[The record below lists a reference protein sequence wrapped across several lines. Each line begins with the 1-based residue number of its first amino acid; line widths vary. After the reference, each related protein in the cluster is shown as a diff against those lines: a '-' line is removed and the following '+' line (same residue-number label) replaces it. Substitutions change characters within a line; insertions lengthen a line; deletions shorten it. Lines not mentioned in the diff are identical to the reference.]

1 MTVQCV
7 IDVAAEGAR
16 TCREYKGDEMVL
28 RSIAATALTLVLALP
43 AQADVKASSPDG
55 IIIQV
60 KAEVAL
66 DRDDAWARLLDVSSW
81 WKSSHTYSGSSDNL
95 RIDAVAGGCW
105 CELWSGGEVEHGRV
119 IAVMPKEMIRLDA
132 PLGPL
137 QEMGVSTALTF
148 TLAAGATPN
157 KTAVTVD
164 FKVSGSS
171 LSGLDKLAKIIDG
184 VITEQVVNYASA
196 K

>member
-1 MTVQCV
+1 MKY
-7 IDVAAEGAR
+7 IR
-16 TCREYKGDEMVL
+16 T
-28 RSIAATALTLVLALP
+28 SAIAAAMALFAG
-43 AQADVKASSPDG
+43 AAHADVKASSPDG

-95 RIDAVAGGCW
+95 KIDAVAGGCW

-119 IAVMPKEMIRLDA
+119 MAVMPKEMIRFDA

-148 TLAAGATPN
+148 TLAAGSAPN
-157 KTAVTVD
+157 RTAITVD

-171 LSGLDKLAKIIDG
+171 LSGLDKFAKVIDG
-184 VITEQVVNYASA
+184 VITEQVANYASA